1 MFSNWLLSNS
11 FFFVRQHW
19 QLHFRAQ
26 KIVSEFRKKKICHE
40 SYLRALYSRAH
51 PIIKEKGGHLTRTR
65 TISHQINIGNTINY
79 FWLTIL
85 TYEFYL
91 ANGKKSTAT
100 LINLLWKGIL
110 FQNINK
116 FLSFWKCFCF
126 PICDVLENIL
136 I

>member
-11 FFFVRQHW
+11 FFVRQHW

-40 SYLRALYSRAH
+40 SYLRAFSHVRTLLLKK
-51 PIIKEKGGHLTRTR
+51 KERHLTRTR
-65 TISHQINIGNTINY
+65 TISYQINIGNTINY